1 MCDVDGSTKK
11 AFARLPTTV
20 KPIKVVLDV
29 FYYTVDY
36 DVIDLDRFRFEGT
49 ERVDVSIV
57 EATSTITC
65 HAVELW
71 VHSVSLAI
79 HHDDSPG
86 TVVAADEVRYITKDE
101 AVTFVFPLTIP
112 AGSKATLSLQFHG
125 ILNDKLKGFYRS
137 QYTQDGELRT
147 MAVTQFEACD
157 ARRALVCW
165 DEPAIKASFQLSM
178 VTPVDREAISNTPVL
193 STLVRPSKSNPKRLE
208 KVWQFD
214 ETPVMSTYLLGMVV
228 GEFDFVSGF
237 TKEGVVVRVYTP
249 VGRSDRGKFALRVA
263 TQCLSFFTEKFG
275 IPYPLAKL
283 DMLAI
288 PDFDAGIRTLPSFE
302 LFVQDITMATAMQ
315 KDAMESSHPI
325 EVIVHHPDEVDQI
338 FDVISYAK
346 GASVIRM
353 LANFIGVD
361 KFYVGMHNYL
371 TKFAYGNAKTVDL
384 WQALEAA
391 SGLNIT
397 AMAHTWTTQMGF
409 PVVTVTKDGPT
420 ISLTQ
425 QRFLANGAED
435 TVSKWDVPLTYITPS
450 AGVHNAGIWVAS
462 QPSIRLDIGDA
473 PWVKVN
479 ASQTGFYLV
488 NYPSELWTALETPVA
503 QLELDTV
510 DRVSLLHSIFVLARA
525 GLVATT
531 DALQFSQAYAA
542 EPEYLVWKELSENLA
557 VYLRLFKH
565 ETWFPAF
572 QAYIQRL
579 YSNVM
584 AQLTWNALPTD
595 NDLTTNFRRDVIAM
609 LAAAK
614 DPAVA
619 AEASTRF
626 HASLASPSSLSAD
639 LRSIVYSIH
648 VRTAPDSDAAF
659 SHLQHVYETSNFIE
673 EKLDVLGALGRF
685 SSHALKSRALEW
697 AVANVRSQDIQY
709 VFGSVSADG
718 STVAWE
724 YVQAQW
730 DALSAKYSQVVV
742 GRILCASI
750 ASFQTESDASAVE
763 AFLVGRPQGA
773 FARPLATV
781 LENIRTKA
789 AMYAR
794 DVEPLAAWIQTL

>member
-1 MCDVDGSTKK
+1 
-11 AFARLPTTV
+11 
-20 KPIKVVLDV
+20 
-29 FYYTVDY
+29 
-36 DVIDLDRFRFEGT
+36 
-49 ERVDVSIV
+49 
-57 EATSTITC
+57 
-65 HAVELW
+65 
-71 VHSVSLAI
+71 
-79 HHDDSPG
+79 
-86 TVVAADEVRYITKDE
+86 
-101 AVTFVFPLTIP
+101 
-112 AGSKATLSLQFHG
+112 
-125 ILNDKLKGFYRS
+125 
-137 QYTQDGELRT
+137 

-283 DMLAI
+283 DMMAI
-288 PDFDAGIRTLPSFE
+288 PDFNGGAMENWGVVTYREMRLLIDDQASSLAQKTATARTVCHELAHQWFGNLVTMEWWTELWLKEGFARFLEFE
-302 LFVQDITMATAMQ
+302 AVHDIFPEWNVWGSFVQDITMATAMQ